1 MLIAHIKTVT
11 VTIILYRP
19 TIEQLESLPVVQC
32 TNSHSGSSPLPP
44 PSPLPE
50 NEDEL
55 HVNGGANG
63 EERPSVEGEKEE
75 PPPGGRV
82 SQNELVHSDGGA
94 SSTSDEDD
102 QNGGENYVGE
112 GHELPDFIEHV
123 RLKGRRGRIMVD
135 TLYSVKLSQL
145 LDLSWSDTFSST

>member
-1 MLIAHIKTVT
+1 M
-11 VTIILYRP
+11 
-19 TIEQLESLPVVQC
+19 
-32 TNSHSGSSPLPP
+32 
-44 PSPLPE
+44 
-50 NEDEL
+50 
-55 HVNGGANG
+55 NGGANG